1 MLFIRNFFFE
11 YNHRMNP
18 ENKCAHLFNQPVD
31 LSKMTIEE
39 MFKMQRSL
47 QDHLA
52 ERGKALNYG
61 TASFQERVDDV
72 TRQWRNINLEMA
84 ELIERLP
91 FKEWKSYSPEQRA
104 GFASEEQRLE
114 VLYEYIDVFHFFMNV
129 GLALGVD
136 GETFKKLYAT
146 KNKENFDRQARGY

>member
-1 MLFIRNFFFE
+1 
-11 YNHRMNP
+11 MNP
-18 ENKCAHLFNQPVD
+18 ENKCAHLYSQPVD
-31 LSKMTIEE
+31 LSKITIEE
-39 MFKMQRSL
+39 MFAMQRSL

-52 ERGKALNYG
+52 VKGKALDYG
-61 TASFQERVDDV
+61 SADFKSRVDDV

-91 FKEWKSYSPEQRA
+91 FKEWKTYTDEQKA
-104 GFASEEQRLE
+104 GFISEEQRLE

-136 GETFKKLYAT
+136 GETFKRLYAT

>member
-1 MLFIRNFFFE
+1 MTTV
-11 YNHRMNP
+11 NP
-18 ENKCAHLFNQPVD
+18 ENKCAHLFSQEVD

-39 MFKMQRSL
+39 MFRMQRSL

-52 ERGKALNYG
+52 AKGKALDYG
-61 TASFQERVDDV
+61 SAPFPERVNDV

-84 ELIERLP
+84 ELVERLP
-91 FKEWKSYSPEQRA
+91 FKEWKTYTEEQKA

-114 VLYEYIDVFHFFMNV
+114 VFYEYIDVFHFFMNV
-129 GLALGVD
+129 GLALGID
-136 GETFKKLYAT
+136 GETFKRLYAT